1 MLFERITCSGLG
13 LVVGSI
19 GNSIVK
25 NITFKDCYLPSTVKG
40 IYMKTRW
47 NDTGFV
53 DMSASITD
61 ILFQNITI
69 DNP

>member
-1 MLFERITCSGLG
+1 MLFERINCSGLG

-19 GNSIVK
+19 DSSIVK
-25 NITFKDCYLPSTVKG
+25 NITFRDSYLQSTVKG

-53 DMSASITD
+53 DMNSSITN
-61 ILFQNITI
+61 ILFENITI